1 MLNSQRLSTCPA
13 YMGRPA
19 NKASS
24 HVDEIDE
31 DVLVSTPLSSLTVQV
46 PRVQSMQEYILKHH
60 KCRVLSELN
69 RRIRSRLLNGLSTD
83 CPESVK
89 LKASNCTFDDMAF
102 WRYNAHTL
110 LTDVIVH
117 ASVSVA
123 EETYEYDLYCE
134 LWVDMRNGMNFTC
147 GEAGLLENKP
157 QRDFWMLSTYL
168 VPLLRKDEIEKG
180 AEDLL
185 LRYCPEALTDR
196 KEHNAYLL
204 ADKIGLHVEHLPL
217 FQQRGTLSVLF
228 FCDGTVQVANDHQ
241 KSSQVSTINIPA
253 GTVVINTNAVHK
265 DCCQMEIY
273 HECIHYDWHYMF
285 FRLQDMHNSDINKL
299 RTKHVVITNSKVPAN
314 PLKWMEWQARRGSF
328 GLMMPLGL
336 MRLQIEKHLSELSQC
351 RLHAGQKLDRVAR
364 AIARERDLPK
374 FRVRARLIQMG
385 YIAAKGALNFVD
397 GAYIEPFAFSLG
409 NGGGDFSFVIDRKST
424 FFIYE
429 TNECF
434 REHIESGRYVYADG
448 HIVLNDKQYIRHT
461 TKGLRLTPWANAH
474 VDVCCLRFIHI
485 YEQCG
490 IADYRFGA
498 MNSDEEY
505 NRHYFSF
512 AHNADTLSSQEKL
525 LAMSRTLD
533 ALPNS
538 FHDSLTYLMKQAHM
552 TIEELEEQA
561 FLSRRTISRLRTEER
576 NGYSLDQV
584 IAICVALHLPP
595 WLSREMIKRA
605 GFILRLTKQHLAYQF
620 ILDCLFMDSVSD
632 VQKFLVESGCQQ
644 LRLSST
650 NL

>member
-1 MLNSQRLSTCPA
+1 MERKPDWLPGFPVQIYCN
-13 YMGRPA
+13 RPA

-253 GTVVINTNAVHK
+253 GTVVIKAAP
-265 DCCQMEIY
+265 
-273 HECIHYDWHYMF
+273 
-285 FRLQDMHNSDINKL
+285 HN
-299 RTKHVVITNSKVPAN
+299 
-314 PLKWMEWQARRGSF
+314 
-328 GLMMPLGL
+328 
-336 MRLQIEKHLSELSQC
+336 C
-351 RLHAGQKLDRVAR
+351 
-364 AIARERDLPK
+364 
-374 FRVRARLIQMG
+374 
-385 YIAAKGALNFVD
+385 
-397 GAYIEPFAFSLG
+397 
-409 NGGGDFSFVIDRKST
+409 
-424 FFIYE
+424 
-429 TNECF
+429 
-434 REHIESGRYVYADG
+434 
-448 HIVLNDKQYIRHT
+448 
-461 TKGLRLTPWANAH
+461 
-474 VDVCCLRFIHI
+474 
-485 YEQCG
+485 
-490 IADYRFGA
+490 
-498 MNSDEEY
+498 
-505 NRHYFSF
+505 
-512 AHNADTLSSQEKL
+512 
-525 LAMSRTLD
+525 
-533 ALPNS
+533 
-538 FHDSLTYLMKQAHM
+538 
-552 TIEELEEQA
+552 
-561 FLSRRTISRLRTEER
+561 
-576 NGYSLDQV
+576 
-584 IAICVALHLPP
+584 
-595 WLSREMIKRA
+595 
-605 GFILRLTKQHLAYQF
+605 
-620 ILDCLFMDSVSD
+620 
-632 VQKFLVESGCQQ
+632 
-644 LRLSST
+644 
-650 NL
+650 